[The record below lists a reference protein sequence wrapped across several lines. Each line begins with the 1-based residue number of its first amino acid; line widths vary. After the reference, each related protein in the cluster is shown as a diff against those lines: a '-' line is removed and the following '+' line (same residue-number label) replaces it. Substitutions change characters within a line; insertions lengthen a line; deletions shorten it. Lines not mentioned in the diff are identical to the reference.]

1 MSCFPNVKK
10 KDFLRSHQIESDEEK
25 LKFVLTKQE
34 LEDREFKWMKHL
46 ALVSKN
52 SDSCAN
58 GKNVKNF

>member
-1 MSCFPNVKK
+1 M
-10 KDFLRSHQIESDEEK
+10 Q
-25 LKFVLTKQE
+25 FVLTKQE

-58 GKNVKNF
+58 GKNVKNFWHLLITDC